1 MEPMTTPRPAS
12 PARFGAYLYTQF
24 FSAFNDNV
32 HAMAIGLYLAKASG
46 ASETEAGLWQSVIGA
61 AFVIP
66 FILLSPLAG
75 SLSDRYDK
83 RTILILAKWTEVL
96 PMTVSVAA
104 SFFQPPVR
112 YYGLVAGIFLME
124 VRAAF
129 FSPAKYGIL
138 AEIQPA
144 DRLVRANGVVQM
156 LTMIGI
162 VSGEAVGGFSLQGLE
177 LQKTLFLCLG
187 VSIVGSLLTTF
198 IPHGAPGNPGQ
209 KLQVNPVGGVWNTV
223 RQMRSDRILVVT
235 LFTLSAFWMVSYIF
249 KMNIP
254 VFGRFAIGLDSG
266 QTSLLWAVVSIGI
279 GMGAGLAALVKD
291 SERSMGLVLPG
302 VIGMAACSIA
312 AGFWARNFTMAAITL
327 GLLGVFGGLY
337 LVPQTSIFQARSPA
351 DRRGAYLAVQNF
363 SNYGFML
370 MASGLYALLKKLH
383 LESGQVFLVVG
394 IGLVAV
400 GILQTA
406 LQPALILGNARQ
418 LLFRSGGGQP
428 NGEAA

>member
-1 MEPMTTPRPAS
+1 MDTMSAPSPAS

-24 FSAFNDNV
+24 CSAFNDNV
-32 HAMAIGLYLAKASG
+32 HAMAIGLYLAKVSG
-46 ASETEAGLWQSVIGA
+46 KDETEAGLWQSIIGA

-75 SLSDRYDK
+75 SLSDRYNK
-83 RTILILAKWTEVL
+83 RTILILAKWTEVI
-96 PMTVSVAA
+96 PMTVSVLA
-104 SFFQPPVR
+104 SFLPAPAQ

-124 VRAAF
+124 VRSAF

-138 AEIQPA
+138 AEIRPA

-156 LTMIGI
+156 LTMVAI
-162 VSGEAVGGFSLQGLE
+162 VSGEAVGGFSLQGLD

-187 VSIVGSLLTTF
+187 VSIVGSLLSTF
-198 IPHGAPGNPGQ
+198 IPAGAAGNPQ
-209 KLQVNPVGGVWNTV
+209 QRMQINPVGGVWSTV
-223 RQMRSDRILVVT
+223 RQMKGDRILMVT

-254 VFGRFAIGLDSG
+254 VFGKFALKIEPG

-279 GMGAGLAALVKD
+279 GLGAGLAALVKG
-291 SERSMGLVLPG
+291 SEKSMGLVLPG
-302 VIGMAACSIA
+302 VVGMAACSA
-312 AGFWARNFTMAAITL
+312 AAYFWAHTFASSAVIL

-337 LVPQTSIFQARSPA
+337 LVPQTTIFQARSPG

-363 SNYGFML
+363 VNYGFML
-370 MASGLYALLKKLH
+370 IASGLYALLKKLD
-383 LESGQVFLVVG
+383 LESGQIFLIVG
-394 IGLVAV
+394 VGLAAV
-400 GILQTA
+400 GIAQTA
-406 LQPALILGNARQ
+406 LQPTLLLGNAK
-418 LLFRSGGGQP
+418 LLLSGRSGQP